1 MILNSTYYHNFL
13 KSLLQKIKILFFLVL
28 FSAHNFNVFAQ
39 TTSLISDCDDLVSG
53 SDAWPFVL
61 IATTP
66 DDGEAS
72 QAAQTYTIS
81 ITSLPADGANV
92 RVYKTTA
99 NGSEFFGN
107 PVLLTIGSNSI
118 TVSAVSFD
126 RTVKFQF
133 SNGDVEFE
141 ALSLNGED
149 SDCATPLPPGP
160 LSLISDC
167 SDFTIGQGAAWPFI
181 LTATTISDGVASQA
195 AQTYSM
201 NVTSLPSNGA
211 NVRVYKTVANGND
224 FFGNPIALTLG
235 SNSITVDAVSFDRA
249 VKFQFSSG
257 DVEFDALSLN
267 GEDSECICSPTSYET
282 DLIVKCDS
290 YTWIDG
296 NTYTESN
303 NTATY
308 TLANSVGCD
317 SILNLNLIINESST
331 GTDTQ
336 FATESYIWIDGVTYT
351 ESNNTATYTLTNS
364 NNCDSVVTLDLTIN
378 SFSEIN
384 IFTKEYEIMAFPN
397 PTNHMLNISSDKNKI
412 KEIYL
417 IDTQGRMV
425 LYQSNLLD
433 KNRIDLSSFING
445 IYFLNVITFE
455 GIINFRI
462 VKN

>member
-1 MILNSTYYHNFL
+1 MISNSKYYYNFL
-13 KSLLQKIKILFFLVL
+13 KILLQKNKILFLLVL
-28 FSAHNFNVFAQ
+28 FLVQNFNVFAQ
-39 TTSLISDCDDLVSG
+39 TTSLISDCDDFVSG
-53 SDAWPFVL
+53 SDSWPFVL
-61 IATTP
+61 VATTL

-81 ITSLPADGANV
+81 VISLPADGANV

-99 NGSEFFGN
+99 NGSEYLGN
-107 PVLLTIGSNSI
+107 PVALTIGSNSI

-126 RTVKFQF
+126 RAVKFQF

-141 ALSLNGED
+141 ALSINGED
-149 SDCATPLPPGP
+149 SDCATPPPPGP
-160 LSLISDC
+160 LSLISNC
-167 SDFTIGQGAAWPFI
+167 SDFTTGQGAAWPFI
-181 LTATTISDGVASQA
+181 LTATTISDGAASQA
-195 AQTYSM
+195 AQTYNM

-224 FFGNPIALTLG
+224 FFGNPIELTLG

-384 IFTKEYEIMAFPN
+384 MFTKEHEIMAFPN
-397 PTNHMLNISSDKNKI
+397 PTNLMLNISSDKNKI
-412 KEIYL
+412 KEIFL
-417 IDTQGRMV
+417 FDTQGRIM
-425 LYQSNLLD
+425 LHQSNLLD
-433 KNRIDLSSFING
+433 KNRIDLSNFING

-455 GIINFRI
+455 GIINFQI

>member
-1 MILNSTYYHNFL
+1 MILDSTYYHNFL

-28 FSAHNFNVFAQ
+28 FSVHNFNVFAQ
-39 TTSLISDCDDLVSG
+39 TTSLISDCDDFVSG

-61 IATTP
+61 IATTL

-99 NGSEFFGN
+99 NGSEYFGN

-167 SDFTIGQGAAWPFI
+167 SDFTTGQGAAWPFI

-282 DLIVKCDS
+282 DLIV
-290 YTWIDG
+290 
-296 NTYTESN
+296 
-303 NTATY
+303 
-308 TLANSVGCD
+308 
-317 SILNLNLIINESST
+317 
-331 GTDTQ
+331 
-336 FATESYIWIDGVTYT
+336 
-351 ESNNTATYTLTNS
+351 
-364 NNCDSVVTLDLTIN
+364 
-378 SFSEIN
+378 
-384 IFTKEYEIMAFPN
+384 
-397 PTNHMLNISSDKNKI
+397 
-412 KEIYL
+412 
-417 IDTQGRMV
+417 
-425 LYQSNLLD
+425 
-433 KNRIDLSSFING
+433 
-445 IYFLNVITFE
+445 
-455 GIINFRI
+455 
-462 VKN
+462 